1 MYIYILYI
9 LPQLNNNIIIIST
22 NSPQNE
28 LPPKDLTFSIIRIP
42 NDGQKLSPPSL
53 ELDDGLYILLRS
65 QSKAKLATIPSNLRS
80 LTLLTDGDLSE
91 IPHCPWS
98 LSGPQYPRR
107 AGERVQQRYCYPR
120 GVGEYSN
127 GKGGSMWTVVNKK
140 GQEDIDCRL
149 LHVYHSSKRAD
160 NAKPKAKRGRGR
172 PRKEKNN
179 TTSSSSTNTTH
190 TAVGTR
196 KSKRKK
202 SQANSTFHQD
212 DEENDRKKMKIT
224 ATTSSLEQSS
234 SLMQGDLLKS
244 PNNSFD
250 TTNNNNN
257 HMNANLDF
265 TGNIFDTTTTN
276 TTFMPVQNEVM
287 MMNNPAFNSAAAAGV
302 VPGYYGQYAAAAAS
316 HHAAANCITYPPP
329 IFGGGSSAAYPGGDY
344 WTMSSRAPSIP
355 ELASSFEWQQ
365 QQQPGAAST
374 TISSV
379 DEFSKRL
386 KDMEAQ
392 LTSDIEGS
400 KSTDQVLK
408 LHLLQQ
414 WAKGIAQRPL
424 QPNKSSLTESKTE
437 LSSQAVDD
445 TTSMLPM
452 EITEKKDQADEQ
464 PMKTED
470 NDEDICS
477 TTEVVLKEAST
488 ALAKTNLTEV
498 VKTSSNS
505 SS

>member
-1 MYIYILYI
+1 
-9 LPQLNNNIIIIST
+9 
-22 NSPQNE
+22 
-28 LPPKDLTFSIIRIP
+28 
-42 NDGQKLSPPSL
+42 
-53 ELDDGLYILLRS
+53 
-65 QSKAKLATIPSNLRS
+65 
-80 LTLLTDGDLSE
+80 
-91 IPHCPWS
+91 
-98 LSGPQYPRR
+98 
-107 AGERVQQRYCYPR
+107 
-120 GVGEYSN
+120 
-127 GKGGSMWTVVNKK
+127 MWTVVNKK
-140 GQEDIDCRL
+140 GQEDIECRL

-172 PRKEKNN
+172 PRKES
-179 TTSSSSTNTTH
+179 TSTNTIH
-190 TAVGTR
+190 TSVGTR

-212 DEENDRKKMKIT
+212 DEESDRKKTKIT
-224 ATTSSLEQSS
+224 TTTTSSLEQSS

-250 TTNNNNN
+250 NTNNNNN
-257 HMNANLDF
+257 MNASLDF
-265 TGNIFDTTTTN
+265 TGNIFDTTTTTN

-329 IFGGGSSAAYPGGDY
+329 IFGGSRSAAYPGGDY
-344 WTMSSRAPSIP
+344 WASSRAPSIP

-365 QQQPGAAST
+365 LQQPGVAST

-424 QPNKSSLTESKTE
+424 QPSKSSLTESKTE
-437 LSSQAVDD
+437 VELSSQAVDD
-445 TTSMLPM
+445 AKSVLPM

-464 PMKTED
+464 PMKLEASNED
-470 NDEDICS
+470 FSS
-477 TTEVVLKEAST
+477 TTEVVLKKAST
-488 ALAKTNLTEV
+488 ALAKANLTEV
-498 VKTSSNS
+498 VKTSNNS
-505 SS
+505 TIDETPWYSQFSP

>member
-1 MYIYILYI
+1 MCTHCL
-9 LPQLNNNIIIIST
+9 LPPLMNDNLFIIST

-65 QSKAKLATIPSNLRS
+65 QSKTKLATIPSNLRS
-80 LTLLTDGDLSE
+80 LTLLTGDDLSE

-172 PRKEKNN
+172 PRKEESNN
-179 TTSSSSTNTTH
+179 IASTNTAH
-190 TAVGTR
+190 TSVGTR

-202 SQANSTFHQD
+202 SQAASTFHQD

-224 ATTSSLEQSS
+224 TSSLEQSS
-234 SLMQGDLLKS
+234 SLMKGDLLKS

-265 TGNIFDTTTTN
+265 TGNIFDTTTTTN

-329 IFGGGSSAAYPGGDY
+329 IFGGGSRSAAYPSGDY

-365 QQQPGAAST
+365 LQQPGAAST

-386 KDMEAQ
+386 KDVEAQ
-392 LTSDIEGS
+392 LTSDVEGS

-414 WAKGIAQRPL
+414 WAKGIAQKPL
-424 QPNKSSLTESKTE
+424 QPSKSSLAESKTE
-437 LSSQAVDD
+437 VELSSQVVDD
-445 TTSMLPM
+445 AKSVLPM

-464 PMKTED
+464 PIKLEAS
-470 NDEDICS
+470 NEDICS

-488 ALAKTNLTEV
+488 ALAKTNLNEV
-498 VKTSSNS
+498 VKTSNNFTD
-505 SS
+505 